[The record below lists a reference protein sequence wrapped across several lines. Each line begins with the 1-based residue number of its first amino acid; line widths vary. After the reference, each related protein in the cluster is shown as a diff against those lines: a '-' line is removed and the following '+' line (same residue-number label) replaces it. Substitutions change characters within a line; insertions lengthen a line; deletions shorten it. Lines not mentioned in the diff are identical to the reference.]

1 MNLSYKR
8 ISVIGGGN
16 IGTQVACVCASKECD
31 VTVYSSRPYAYDG
44 TLEIVDANDC
54 ITTGK
59 MKSVTSSLKNAI
71 EGSEFV
77 FVTYPAFKLKE
88 LAEEMLPFVKKGN
101 GHMRNARHRRC

>member
-59 MKSVTSSLKNAI
+59 RICVCYISGFQVKRTGRGDASLC
-71 EGSEFV
+71 E
-77 FVTYPAFKLKE
+77 
-88 LAEEMLPFVKKGN
+88 KGN

>member
-44 TLEIVDANDC
+44 TLEIVDA
-54 ITTGK
+54 
-59 MKSVTSSLKNAI
+59 SLC
-71 EGSEFV
+71 E
-77 FVTYPAFKLKE
+77 
-88 LAEEMLPFVKKGN
+88 KGN